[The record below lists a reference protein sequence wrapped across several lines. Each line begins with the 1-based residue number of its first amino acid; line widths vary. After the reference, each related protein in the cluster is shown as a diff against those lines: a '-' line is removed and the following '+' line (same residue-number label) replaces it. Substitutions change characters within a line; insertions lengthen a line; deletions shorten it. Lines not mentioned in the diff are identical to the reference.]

1 MFIVVQRLPGAPV
14 LRYGELDEH
23 HLTRHLVALAQRVG
37 VDNITMRALAAEA
50 GTSTSSVYY
59 HVKDKSAM
67 LDLLIDAVI
76 DRITVPTDGDWQQR
90 LVALYTNAWTVL
102 STVPG
107 IAALLQQRPHTRAA
121 ANMDRETRKILYE
134 SGLAADDFAAAHAVL
149 YIHLLG
155 SVELQHRTQAR
166 PGQARRR
173 DMERVFTYG
182 LRVILAG
189 LLQVSPRLLRSNK
202 ENDS

>member
-37 VDNITMRALAAEA
+37 VDNVTIRALARRGRHLPA
-50 GTSTSSVYY
+50 SIHY
-59 HVKDKSAM
+59 HVQEQSAM
-67 LDLLIDAVI
+67 LDLLIEAVI

-90 LVALYTNAWTVL
+90 LVALYTTAWTVL

-107 IAALLQQRPHTRAA
+107 IAALLQRRPHTRAA
-121 ANMDRETRKILYE
+121 ADMDRETRKILHE
-134 SGLAADDFAAAHAVL
+134 SGLAADDFVAAHAVL

-155 SVELQHRTQAR
+155 SVELQHRTQAP
-166 PGQARRR
+166 PGEARRR
-173 DMERVFTYG
+173 DMQRVFTYG

-189 LLQVSPRLLRSNK
+189 LPQVSPGLVRSSK